1 MTIATGIAKQV
12 RFQKEVTMNVA
23 PVQTGG
29 QLLRRTSSNLDLKKA
44 TYQSKELR
52 PDYQIADFRHGGRSA
67 DGTISGEL
75 SVGTYGAFMATV
87 LRQAWQAVVTTGPVA
102 LLSIAPTTGLQGT
115 ITTTGTSFLTLG
127 FKLGDVVRMTG
138 WATTG
143 VTANAR
149 NFWITAL
156 TATVMTGQ
164 FLDGVTPVPT
174 KIAGDNVTLVQA
186 GKKTWANAVAGT
198 QTNDSYS
205 IEHWFSDILLSE
217 LFTGCRVSDMD
228 IKLPATGMATID
240 IGMMGTD
247 MQRNLGGVGVAY
259 FTTPA
264 PVSTGGILAAV
275 NGALFMN
282 GVQLGL
288 VTGMDVKISASMTTG
303 DVVAKNTRPDI
314 FAGSMQISG
323 QLTVYLQDATLRDL
337 FVDEVE
343 CALRMAFTTSNAANA
358 DFIGITMDRIKV
370 GGASKDDGEKGL
382 IMTMPY
388 TALLNI
394 YGGAGTSTQYTTLSI
409 QDSTT

>member
-1 MTIATGIAKQV
+1 
-12 RFQKEVTMNVA
+12 
-23 PVQTGG
+23 
-29 QLLRRTSSNLDLKKA
+29 
-44 TYQSKELR
+44 
-52 PDYQIADFRHGGRSA
+52 
-67 DGTISGEL
+67 
-75 SVGTYGAFMATV
+75 
-87 LRQAWQAVVTTGPVA
+87 
-102 LLSIAPTTGLQGT
+102 
-115 ITTTGTSFLTLG
+115 
-127 FKLGDVVRMTG
+127 
-138 WATTG
+138 
-143 VTANAR
+143 
-149 NFWITAL
+149 
-156 TATVMTGQ
+156 
-164 FLDGVTPVPT
+164 
-174 KIAGDNVTLVQA
+174 
-186 GKKTWANAVAGT
+186 
-198 QTNDSYS
+198 
-205 IEHWFSDILLSE
+205 
-217 LFTGCRVSDMD
+217 
-228 IKLPATGMATID
+228 
-240 IGMMGTD
+240 
-247 MQRNLGGVGVAY
+247 
-259 FTTPA
+259 
-264 PVSTGGILAAV
+264 LAAV